1 MKQNMHI
8 VIHPGQDVLLLDL
21 CKHDMN
27 RVKFLHGALVSVFE
41 GSEDFPKKFKG

>member
-1 MKQNMHI
+1 MHF
-8 VIHPGQDVLLLDL
+8 VIHSDKVVPLLDL